1 MGQSLGKQLI
11 DDIARGRCQP
21 NSARLSPD
29 GLIDLLLITNLKSAG
44 CCPNDENCVA
54 HFSAGAP
61 IFSSHFFPKPN
72 SAQSEFGEFLL
83 DLSTKAILFGLAT
96 ALSTTR
102 KHPQPVALA
111 PNQQDFAALDGDK
124 LGGLCHTTNSA

>member
-1 MGQSLGKQLI
+1 MALSI
-11 DDIARGRCQP
+11 
-21 NSARLSPD
+21 SFLSPI
-29 GLIDLLLITNLKSAG
+29 LRVPVAVLTMK
-44 CCPNDENCVA
+44 NCVA
-54 HFSAGAP
+54 HCSAGAP

-72 SAQSEFGEFLL
+72 SAQSEFGEFLF

-102 KHPQPVALA
+102 KHPQPVVLA
-111 PNQQDFAALDGDK
+111 PNQQDFAALDRDQ